1 MLALLPIHKSK
12 DKNNV
17 LLIHINKNNAGE
29 DTAKLCLW
37 YYMFL
42 QL

>member
-12 DKNNV
+12 QKKF
-17 LLIHINKNNAGE
+17 NKNNAGE
-29 DTAKLCLW
+29 ETAKLCLW